1 MVNNSALENMLETL
15 KFSPKRTLKV
25 LESSPELAYQNKEL
39 LKWKFCIRNWA
50 LQRVPAGGPV
60 SSKRLLSPSRQ
71 GPANVL
77 VLPEFQQ
84 NKVYYC

>member
-25 LESSPELAYQNKEL
+25 LASSPELAYQNNEL
-39 LKWKFCIRNWA
+39 LKWKFGIRNWV
-50 LQRVPAGGPV
+50 LHRLPAGGPV

-77 VLPEFQQ
+77 ALHDFQQ
-84 NKVYYC
+84 NKVYCC